1 MLEFVKNKKQYFE
14 FIRNLRNDSRVQDG
28 FIESSHITEEQQ
40 IEYMKTYKNNFY
52 VCLSDDIP
60 VGYIRQIDGDIG
72 VCTHPDYWGRGIG
85 SFMIN
90 ELMKLHPECYARVKL
105 DNIASVKAFEKVGF
119 KKKYYL
125 MEKD

>member
-28 FIESSHITEEQQ
+28 FIESSKITQEQQ

-52 VCLSDDIP
+52 ICLSDGNP

-72 VCTHPDYWGRGIG
+72 VCTHPDYWGKGIG
-85 SFMIN
+85 SYMIN
-90 ELMKLHPECYARVKL
+90 ELMKIHPECYARVKL

-125 MEKD
+125 MERD